1 MSING
6 PTDEYSKTHEPF
18 NLTPV
23 NNDSQFGTGVLT
35 GNQEV
40 RNKEVGVRAI
50 TNIFHHLNKR
60 GITNEELRRGKAIM
74 KGNIVFGLENIGTR
88 MIDFGK
94 NEILDINEQSFM
106 NFQHIDDIY
115 QQIEKQTKNDIE
127 DVIHD
132 IFSYEPS
139 TSLIK
144 GLIVD

>member
-1 MSING
+1 M
-6 PTDEYSKTHEPF
+6 
-18 NLTPV
+18 
-23 NNDSQFGTGVLT
+23 
-35 GNQEV
+35 
-40 RNKEVGVRAI
+40 
-50 TNIFHHLNKR
+50 
-60 GITNEELRRGKAIM
+60 RRGKAIM

>member
-1 MSING
+1 VIKNEYKG
-6 PTDEYSKTHEPF
+6 PTDEHSKTHEPF

-50 TNIFHHLNKR
+50 TNIFHHLKKR
-60 GITNEELRRGKAIM
+60 GITNEELRRGKTIM
-74 KGNIVFGLENIGTR
+74 KGNIAFGLENIGTR

-106 NFQHIDDIY
+106 NF